1 MPFASL
7 SYPGR
12 MMGPMQPV
20 VSLRFAH
27 AVRQL
32 TATTRA
38 NDLAL
43 PGFRSPPRVAGAQR
57 TLRWRDDGTAVV
69 AVQLRGRPW
78 PAVLADLVEGVV
90 VANRLQG
97 LDAEACRRLLW
108 DGLGE
113 EGAMAA

>member
-1 MPFASL
+1 
-7 SYPGR
+7 
-12 MMGPMQPV
+12 MMAAMQPA

-32 TATTRA
+32 TAVARA
-38 NDLAL
+38 HGLVL

-57 TLRWRDDGTAVV
+57 TVRWRADGTAVV

-90 VANRLQG
+90 VANRLGG

-108 DGLGE
+108 DSLGE

>member
-1 MPFASL
+1 
-7 SYPGR
+7 
-12 MMGPMQPV
+12 MQPV

-27 AVRQL
+27 AVREL
-32 TATTRA
+32 NVATRA
-38 NDLAL
+38 NGLRL

-57 TLRWRDDGTAVV
+57 TVRWREDGSAVV

-90 VANRLQG
+90 VANRLRG
-97 LDAEACRRLLW
+97 LEAERCRRLLW
-108 DGLGE
+108 EALGE